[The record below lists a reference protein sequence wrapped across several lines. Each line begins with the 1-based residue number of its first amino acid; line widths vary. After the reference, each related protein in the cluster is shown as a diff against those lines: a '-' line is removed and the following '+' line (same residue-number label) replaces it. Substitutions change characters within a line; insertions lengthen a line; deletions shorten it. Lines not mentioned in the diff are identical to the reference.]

1 MDKYCIYDYSK
12 AHLEDLL
19 ASLGEKNFRA
29 TQIFEA
35 IYKENKTNLN
45 DITTLSKASREYLS
59 DIFYFN
65 NLNIIDIKKSSDGT
79 IKFLFEL
86 SDKNL
91 IETVLMVHDYGYSV
105 CVTTEVGCN
114 MGCKFC
120 ASGELK
126 KIRNLSTS
134 EIVLQVL
141 EVNRYL
147 VKENKK
153 VSHVV
158 VMGIGEPFDNYD
170 NVMEALLILN
180 DNKGL
185 EIGSRHITV
194 STCGLVP
201 KIMDFSDFPLQVNL
215 AISLHFATDEK
226 RTKYM
231 PINKKYNLEELIEAI
246 KYYYNKTNS
255 RVTFEYI
262 LLDNIN
268 DSIDDAYDLIKLLKG
283 LNCYVNLIPYNET
296 NGIFKRTKE
305 ERRDAFFDVL
315 LKNGVQAVVRRE
327 FGHDI
332 DAACG
337 QLRAKAI
344 KKME

>member
-19 ASLGEKNFRA
+19 ALLGEKKFRA
-29 TQIFEA
+29 TQIYEA

-65 NLNIIDIKKSSDGT
+65 NLNIKDIKKSSDGT

-86 SDKNL
+86 EDKNL

-246 KYYYNKTNS
+246 KYYYNKTNR

-268 DSIDDAYDLIKLLKG
+268 DSTSDAYDLIKLLKG

-305 ERRDAFFDVL
+305 ERRDAFFDIL
-315 LKNGVQAVVRRE
+315 LKNGIQAVVRRE